1 MTRLLFAAAL
11 TLALTACSK
20 GKGDAQ
26 PNPGAKPAAAAP
38 APTEAAPAAAASPAD
53 EAKKIFDTRCAACH
67 GKTGRGDG
75 AAAASLPVK
84 PRDYRDAAWQD
95 SVKDDY
101 LADVIVNGGAS
112 VGKSP
117 LMTPNPDLK
126 TKPEVVK
133 EIIKLIRGY
142 KGT

>member
-20 GKGDAQ
+20 GKSDAQ

-38 APTEAAPAAAASPAD
+38 APSGTAPAAASPAD
-53 EAKKIFDTRCAACH
+53 EAKKIFETRCAACH
-67 GKTGRGDG
+67 GKTGLGDG
-75 AAAASLPVK
+75 AAAANLPVK
-84 PRDYRDAAWQD
+84 PRNYHDAAWQD

-101 LADVIVNGGAS
+101 LANIIVNGGPA

-117 LMTPNPDLK
+117 LMAPSPDLK

-133 EIIKLIRGY
+133 EIIKIIRGY
-142 KGT
+142 KGK